1 MKKEDVIISSYEL
14 EEVSSEFSKLGADY
28 ICARLSDPNLFTDM
42 GKAPTRLGGIMIAL
56 ILNGEIELEVN
67 LTHYTLKSDSVAV
80 LGPDCLIQTRNAN
93 GENLE
98 AYLLIVSESFMR
110 DINLDINMLTAA
122 RMPTSPAN
130 ILDLSKDESNLMR
143 KYFTLIHSNTS
154 VNTDEKCVRS
164 ISRCLISATVYQL
177 IQFSI
182 NHPHANSAGTQ
193 IKSRR
198 SSYVKD
204 FIRLVHEYHRSER
217 SVAFYASKLF
227 ISPKY
232 LSLIIKES
240 TGKCA
245 ADWIDEYVLLEAK
258 NLLRFSGKNVQQ
270 IAYELNFTNQSSF
283 GKYFKH
289 LTGMSPTEYQKS

>member
-1 MKKEDVIISSYEL
+1 MKNEDVIMSSYDL
-14 EEVSSEFSKLGADY
+14 KEVSSDFSKLGTDY
-28 ICARLSDPNLFTDM
+28 ICARLSDSNLFRNM
-42 GKAPTRLGGIMIAL
+42 GKAPTRLSGIMVAL

-67 LTHYTLKSDSVAV
+67 LTPYTLKSNSVAV
-80 LGPDCLIQTRNAN
+80 FGPDSLIQTHNAL
-93 GENLE
+93 GEKLE

-122 RMPTSPAN
+122 RISATSAN
-130 ILDLSKDESNLMR
+130 IITLLPEESSLMQ
-143 KYFTLIHSNTS
+143 KYFSLIHSNTTFNS
-154 VNTDEKCVRS
+154 DEKCVRS
-164 ISRCLISATVYQL
+164 ISRSLISATVYQL
-177 IQFSI
+177 IQFSLI
-182 NHPHANSAGTQ
+182 HPQTNSATTQ
-193 IKSRR
+193 IKTRR

-204 FIRLVHEYHRSER
+204 FIRFVHENHRSER

-240 TGKCA
+240 TGRSA
-245 ADWIDEYVLLEAK
+245 AEWIDEYVLLEAK

>member
-1 MKKEDVIISSYEL
+1 MEKEDVIMSSYNL
-14 EEVSSEFSKLGADY
+14 EEISSEFSKLGSDY
-28 ICARLSDPNLFTDM
+28 IFTRLTDRKLFKDM

-56 ILNGEIELEVN
+56 TLNGEIGLEVN
-67 LTHYTLKSDSVAV
+67 LSHYTLKPDSVAV
-80 LGPDCLIQTRNAN
+80 LGPDCLIQTRSAE
-93 GENLE
+93 GDDLE

-110 DINLDINMLTAA
+110 DINLDINMLTSA
-122 RMPTSPAN
+122 RMHASPAN
-130 ILDLSKDESNLMR
+130 IIYLSEDESSLMK
-143 KYFTLIHSNTS
+143 KYFSLIHSNTS
-154 VNTDEKCVRS
+154 VNSDEKCVRS

-182 NHPHANSAGTQ
+182 NHPQANTTGSHVKT
-193 IKSRR
+193 RR

-204 FIRLVHEYHRSER
+204 FIHLVHEYHRRER

-232 LSLIIKES
+232 LSLIVKES
-240 TGKCA
+240 TGRSA
-245 ADWIDEYVLLEAK
+245 AEWIDEYVLLEAK

-270 IAYELNFTNQSSF
+270 IAYDLNFTNQSSF